1 MLKMKLSNAL
11 IILVLLA
18 GWACPNMCD
27 GAKNE
32 SRIKAALLSPSL
44 PAGEVAATNALRK
57 IISLDQGW
65 RFKIGGFNLPGRTPV
80 SGWRYC
86 MDARGEASA
95 DSMAVPGLDT
105 SGKEWAAGSMFD
117 ARKGKKEASIL
128 QGWLAVGD
136 MNRDDTF
143 LPAWFRAGLPGKS
156 ATRPVLECSRL
167 HRIAHVYVNG
177 VKLAR
182 LEGPEGEF
190 TVDLKAV
197 WKNEGTNS
205 VAILIEGVEDWG
217 TVGDVKF
224 VDLDQVAFPA
234 ASPISPDYDDSQ
246 WRTVDVPHDYIV
258 EGEIVSR
265 GGGDGYTRLPALYRK
280 VLTKPEAA
288 PGSRVWLEFDGVYR
302 MSHYWLNGILI
313 DVHGGGFVLNRID
326 VTDAIKPGENSLVVS
341 VDPTISESGFDGAG
355 IYRPVRMVVVAPVHI
370 APDSVFVTSVIP
382 DTKDGVTAPAIVSV
396 SAAVNNPGK
405 AGVNAELINEVIDA
419 SGNVMQTGTQRRSL
433 TKGEAAMKQTLQ
445 LPEARLWSC
454 DQPVLYTLRTT
465 IKVDGQP
472 VDRVLTPFGIRKIE
486 FNAERGFLLN
496 GKVVKIKGVCSRPN
510 HAGVGHAMPARLTEW
525 RLEQIKKM
533 GGNAYRCSHYAFD
546 SEFYDACDRMG
557 ILVLDEFR
565 SFGDGCTMLAS
576 DKTTADTLENQ
587 TMQLKHNRNHPSI
600 IMWSVGNE
608 GGAYQNKPS
617 GGRIAR
623 SVKEL
628 VHAMDGTRPTTYA
641 NNGSLGPGLTP
652 DDAFTTNG
660 VSGGVDV
667 VGVNYTIR
675 LYDKIHARYPDKPIV
690 GTEVSSEIATRGC
703 YDRTPFPNKM
713 GGPTLYGDEEQCHL
727 SAYSESLMGWSATCE
742 AAWKAVAERPWMMG
756 CFVWSAFDYQGEPTP
771 FSWPGQAAISTQFGI
786 MDFCGFPKDSYWYY
800 KSWWGSEPVLHVF
813 PHWNW
818 PGKEGQAIPVWV
830 HSNCGEVELFLNGKS
845 LGKKK
850 MEKYAHLEWQVPYA
864 PGKLEAKGF
873 SQGKQLSA
881 VRETTGVPAGIAL
894 APDRSALT
902 ADGADLAWISVSVVD
917 DKGRVVPTAGN
928 RVRFSVSGPGKVLGV
943 GNGDP
948 ACHESV
954 KASQRSA
961 FNGLC
966 MVLVQT
972 TRTPGDIVLTAISD
986 GLKPTTITLKSK

>member
-1 MLKMKLSNAL
+1 MWTKHKWQTMKLRWEFKWL
-11 IILVLLA
+11 RFMPILL
-18 GWACPNMCD
+18 G
-27 GAKNE
+27 
-32 SRIKAALLSPSL
+32 AALLSSSL
-44 PAGEVAATNALRK
+44 QAGKVTANNTLRK
-57 IISLDQGW
+57 TISLDQGW
-65 RFKIGGFNLPGRTPV
+65 RFKKGAFDLPGRTPV
-80 SGWRYC
+80 TGWRYS

-95 DSMAVPGLDT
+95 KVMAAPGLDT
-105 SGKEWAAGSMFD
+105 SGKEWAAGSTFD
-117 ARKGKKEASIL
+117 ARKGKKEEAIR

-136 MNRDDTF
+136 MHPEDTF
-143 LPAWFRAGLPGKS
+143 LSAWFRAELPGGS

-167 HRIAHVYVNG
+167 QRIAYIYVNG

-182 LEGPEGEF
+182 LEGQEEEF
-190 TVDLKAV
+190 TVELSRV

-205 VAILIEGVEDWG
+205 IAILIEGVDDWG
-217 TVGDVKF
+217 TVGNVKL
-224 VDLDQVAFPA
+224 VDLDKVVFPTT
-234 ASPISPDYDDSQ
+234 SPISPDYDDSA
-246 WRTVDVPHDYIV
+246 WRIVDVPHDYIV

-280 VLTKPEAA
+280 VVTKPEMA

-302 MSHYWLNGILI
+302 MSHYWINGKQI

-326 VTDAIKPGENSLVVS
+326 VTAALKPGENSLVVS

-355 IYRPVRMVVVAPVHI
+355 IYRPVRMVVVAPVHV
-370 APDSVFVTSVIP
+370 APDSIFVTATIP
-382 DTKDGVTAPAIVSV
+382 DPKDGVTAPAVVSV
-396 SAAVNNPGK
+396 SAVVNNTGK
-405 AGVNAELINEVIDA
+405 AGVGAEIIHEVIDA
-419 SGNVMQTGTQRRSL
+419 GGNVVQIGTQRQPL
-433 TKGEAAMKQTLQ
+433 TEGETALKQILQ
-445 LPEARLWSC
+445 LPEAKLWSC
-454 DQPVLYTLRTT
+454 DHPVLYTLRTT

-472 VDRVLTPFGIRKIE
+472 VDRVLTSFGIRKIE
-486 FNAERGFLLN
+486 FDAERGFLLN

-510 HAGVGHAMPARLTEW
+510 HSGVGHAMPTRLTEW
-525 RLEQIKKM
+525 RLDQIKKM
-533 GGNAYRCSHYAFD
+533 GGNAYRCSHYSFD
-546 SEFYDACDRMG
+546 SDFYDACDRMG

-565 SFGDGCTMLAS
+565 SFGDGCTMVAS

-587 TMQLKHNRNHPSI
+587 TIQLKCHRNHPSI
-600 IMWSVGNE
+600 IMWSLGNE

-623 SVKEL
+623 SVKKL
-628 VHAMDGTRPTTYA
+628 VDALDGTRPTTYA

-660 VSGGVDV
+660 VSGAVDV

-675 LYDKIHARYPDKPIV
+675 LYNKIHARYPDKPMV

-703 YDRTPFPNKM
+703 YDRTPFKNKM
-713 GGPTLYGDEEQCHL
+713 GGPTLYGDEEHCQL

-742 AAWKAVAERPWMMG
+742 AAWKAVAERDWMMG

-771 FSWPGQAAISTQFGI
+771 FVSPGQAAISTQFGI
-786 MDFCGFPKDSYWYY
+786 MDSCGFPKDSYWYY

-818 PGKEGQAIPVWV
+818 AGKEGQAIPVWV
-830 HSNCGEVELFLNGKS
+830 HSNCDEVELFLNGKS

-850 MEKYAHLEWQVPYA
+850 MERYGHLEWQVPYA

-881 VRETTGVPAGIAL
+881 VRETTGVAAGIAL
-894 APDRSALT
+894 APDRTALT
-902 ADGADLAWISVSVVD
+902 ADGADLAWVGVSMVD

-948 ACHESV
+948 ADHESV
-954 KASQRSA
+954 KAAQRSA

-972 TRTPGDIVLTAISD
+972 TRTPGDIILTAESD
-986 GLKPTTITLKSK
+986 GLKPTTIKLKSK